1 MPNTDFIGL
10 IQSLV
15 TTGEA
20 ALGGYNALSARM
32 DRDGLERGRGT
43 AERSLRLL
51 EALAQKTRGNL
62 DVDESEVLTDG
73 IRALR
78 DGLERFD
85 ARVQGPQA

>member
-15 TTGEA
+15 TTGQA
-20 ALGGYNALSARM
+20 ALGDWNVLTARM
-32 DRDGLERGRGT
+32 DRDGLERGRRT

-62 DVDESEVLTDG
+62 DVEEANVLTDG

-78 DGLERFD
+78 DGLETFD
-85 ARVQGPQA
+85 ARERGSRA